1 MQRKTIVGSIAVLVV
16 AAAIISL
23 GAIRLMAGDANR
35 ELKEIEKIQIQ
46 KEGNAGITNENPGG
60 NTGVGIPLNA
70 EKELAE
76 QMMNGD
82 FSGMAETEYISRE
95 NVQSVYRNKGEETEW
110 TWADIN
116 GDGSKDLI
124 LQEKEVLDIGKPVIG
139 VFDIKNQG
147 RCVVW
152 DTMDA
157 TEYFFVVGND
167 LIYYAPY
174 FGMFC
179 HIPYQK
185 YHFDEEWNPSKGEK
199 IEAYYLYD
207 MEEIEGVT
215 FEDMPEEGVYFWA
228 SNGEEKSALTRDD
241 FIRRFEWMTGADYE
255 YLASLP
261 DMGWLQDLDA
271 WIGDYIYVETFPH
284 EADEE
289 AHYFCGYHVEIFK
302 KNNRYYAT
310 IEGEGWQLQTQTL
323 ATVSGNEEAVRLY
336 FEETLPED
344 ALYGVCER
352 YDNSDKLL
360 TFQKKG
366 DVLETTWHG
375 LKQEHPV
382 FSEEE
387 EEVTGSYFESV
398 GERAEAGSIAIYS
411 YSEEKGIEDCE
422 VDMFEGYEQLF
433 ERVSKAL
440 EEGTIESLLQ
450 EMSVP
455 AQLLSDEEIQE
466 ITFSETRGVL
476 ELFEEDRLRGR
487 EGQKSWYLIKQ
498 NEERTDIVVR
508 NKYQDSDAVYYYTF
522 QCEMTKSG
530 KLSSGI
536 GIEGVA
542 PDTEPLFVEYNG
554 LQYLCV
560 PTKRA
565 DGTIK
570 GVAFYLYDLKN
581 HIGAVVYFEYTDEV
595 DMKIY
600 AYTSGNYNPPP
611 VYW

>member
-82 FSGMAETEYISRE
+82 FSSMAETEYISRE

-124 LQEKEVLDIGKPVIG
+124 LQEKEV
-139 VFDIKNQG
+139 
-147 RCVVW
+147 
-152 DTMDA
+152 
-157 TEYFFVVGND
+157 
-167 LIYYAPY
+167 
-174 FGMFC
+174 
-179 HIPYQK
+179 
-185 YHFDEEWNPSKGEK
+185 
-199 IEAYYLYD
+199 
-207 MEEIEGVT
+207 EGVT

-323 ATVSGNEEAVRLY
+323 ATVSGNQEAVRLY

-344 ALYGVCER
+344 ALYGVYER

-387 EEVTGSYFESV
+387 EDVTGSYFESV

-522 QCEMTKSG
+522 QCDMTKSG